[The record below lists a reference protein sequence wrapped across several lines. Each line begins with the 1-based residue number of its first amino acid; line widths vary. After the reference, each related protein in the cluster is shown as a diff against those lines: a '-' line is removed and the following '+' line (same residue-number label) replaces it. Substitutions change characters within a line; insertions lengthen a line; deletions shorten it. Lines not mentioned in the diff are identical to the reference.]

1 MKKNFYLKII
11 LIIFISFK
19 AHANINFPD
28 SSTVVVVSDG
38 MLVDGLNMR
47 AWEFKSKNKLNENI
61 HYFTK
66 QWQPLSDKFTHKQLK
81 EWEVLNAVIDGVIYT
96 AKLRSAGND
105 FTFGY
110 IATSAK
116 PDQHLSKIDKSL
128 QDFPMP
134 SGTTVVR
141 EIKSADGA
149 KISSTMILDNTLS
162 VKSNLSFYK
171 KYFTK
176 HSWTID
182 KAIYTK
188 NLDNG
193 VFIARNGP
201 NNVSITFMRRKQR
214 TFITAV
220 REDVK

>member
-1 MKKNFYLKII
+1 MTKYFYINI
-11 LIIFISFK
+11 LLILFISFK
-19 AHANINFPD
+19 TNANIKFPD
-28 SSTVVVVSDG
+28 NSTVVVVSDG
-38 MLVDGLNMR
+38 MLVDGLNME
-47 AWEFKSKNKLNENI
+47 AWEFKSKNNLSKNI
-61 HYFTK
+61 QYFTK
-66 QWQPLSDKFTHKQLK
+66 QWQPQSDKFTHKQLN
-81 EWEVLNAVIDGVIYT
+81 EWEVLNALIDGVIYT
-96 AKLRSAGND
+96 AKLRAAGKD

-116 PDQHLSKIDKSL
+116 PDQRLSKIDKSL

-134 SGTTVVR
+134 SGTTLVR

-149 KISSTMILDNTLS
+149 KMSSTMILDNTLS
-162 VKSNLSFYK
+162 VKGNLSFYK

-176 HSWTID
+176 HSWAVD
-182 KAIYTK
+182 KAVYTK
-188 NLDNG
+188 KLDNG

-201 NNVSITFMRRKQR
+201 NNVSITFMRRQGR